1 LNFITRSTNS
11 LTNNVIG
18 IFMSLVKSIGNKKV
32 NFDFNKNFISIFIDK
47 INTSDLQFI
56 NQTLKDLHPS
66 DVANLIENLPYENRV
81 KLMEIESFNLAP
93 EIFIELNESVQSEVL
108 QLLSIDSIS
117 NIIKRLESDNAVAIL
132 ENLELSKK
140 NLILDKLPP
149 KDRFLL
155 EEGLSYPEDSA
166 ARIMQ
171 REFTAIPSDW
181 TVGQTIDYLRES
193 KDLPQ
198 EFLEIFIVDND
209 FKPIGIVPSSRVL
222 RTSRDSKMNSIMR
235 EMPVLISVNMDK
247 EEVGYTFENYNL
259 LSAGV
264 VNKDNKLVGMI
275 TADDVVTVVQEEAEE
290 DVLRLAGVGDE
301 EITDSV
307 FVKTKRR
314 FNWLL
319 VNLATA
325 LLASWVISIFG
336 AEIEKVVALAFLM
349 PIVASMGGNAGMQTL
364 AVTIRA
370 IATKELS
377 SSNINKIVGKEFFI
391 GVLNGII
398 FAVITGVV
406 VLLWFKQ
413 IDLSI
418 IIAASMVLN
427 MIVAGLF
434 GILIPVTLKKFKIDP
449 ALASSVFVT
458 TVTDVIGFLSFLGI
472 GSLVFL

>member
-1 LNFITRSTNS
+1 
-11 LTNNVIG
+11 
-18 IFMSLVKSIGNKKV
+18 MSLIKSIGGKKV
-32 NFDFNKNFISIFIDK
+32 NFDFNKDFITIFSDK
-47 INTSDLQFI
+47 IKSSDIKFI

-66 DVANLIENLPYENRV
+66 DVANLIENLSVETRA
-81 KLMEIESFNLAP
+81 KLIEIEEFNVDP
-93 EIFIELNESVQSEVL
+93 EIFIEINESIQTEVL
-108 QLLSIDSIS
+108 QLLSDESIAK
-117 NIIKRLESDNAVAIL
+117 ILRRLESDNAISIL
-132 ENLELSKK
+132 ENLDSAKK
-140 NLILDKLPP
+140 NSVLDKLPP

-171 REFTAIPSDW
+171 REFTAVPSNW
-181 TVGQTIDYLRES
+181 SVGQTIDYLRES
-193 KDLPQ
+193 KDLPD

-209 FKPIGIVPSSRVL
+209 FKPIGTVPSSRVL
-222 RTSRDSKMNSIMR
+222 RTSRETKMNSLMR

-247 EEVGYTFENYNL
+247 EEVGHAFENYNL
-259 LSAGV
+259 ISAGV
-264 VNKDNKLVGMI
+264 VNKNNKLVGMI

-319 VNLATA
+319 LNLITA
-325 LLASWVISIFG
+325 LLATWVISLFG
-336 AEIEKVVALAFLM
+336 ASIEQMVALAFLM

-377 SSNINKIVGKEFFI
+377 SGNFNKVVGKEFFI
-391 GVLNGII
+391 GILNGII
-398 FAVITGVV
+398 FALITALIVQ
-406 VLLWFKQ
+406 LWFKE
-413 IDLSI
+413 INLSI
-418 IIAASMVLN
+418 LIAISMVLN

-434 GILIPVTLKKFKIDP
+434 GILVPVTLKKLNIDP

-458 TVTDVIGFLSFLGI
+458 TITDVIGFLSFLGI
-472 GSLVFL
+472 GSYFFLN

>member
-1 LNFITRSTNS
+1 
-11 LTNNVIG
+11 
-18 IFMSLVKSIGNKKV
+18 MSLIKSIGNKKV
-32 NFDFNKNFISIFIDK
+32 NFDFNKNFITIFSDK
-47 INTSDLQFI
+47 INNSDIQFI

-66 DVANLIENLPYENRV
+66 DVANLIENLSYDTRV
-81 KLMEIESFNLAP
+81 KLIEIESFNIAP
-93 EIFIELNESVQSEVL
+93 EIFIELNESIQGEVL
-108 QLLSIDSIS
+108 KLLSINSIA
-117 NIIKRLESDNAVAIL
+117 NIIKRLESDDAVSIL
-132 ENLELSKK
+132 ENIEIDKK

-155 EEGLSYPEDSA
+155 EEGLSFPEDSA

-193 KDLPQ
+193 NDLPQ

-222 RTSRDSKMNSIMR
+222 RTPREFKMNSIMR

-247 EEVGYTFENYNL
+247 EEVGHTFENYNL
-259 LSAGV
+259 VSAGV
-264 VNKDNKLVGMI
+264 VNKNNKLVGMI

-301 EITDSV
+301 EITDTV

-319 VNLATA
+319 INLATA

-377 SSNINKIVGKEFFI
+377 SSNINQIIGKEFFI

-398 FAVITGVV
+398 FAVITAVV
-406 VLLWFKQ
+406 VHLWFKQ

-434 GILIPVTLKKFKIDP
+434 GILIPVTLKKMNIDP

-472 GSLVFL
+472 GSLMFL

>member
-1 LNFITRSTNS
+1 
-11 LTNNVIG
+11 
-18 IFMSLVKSIGNKKV
+18 MSLIKSIGNKKV
-32 NFDFNKNFISIFIDK
+32 NLDFNKNFITTFSDK
-47 INTSDLQFI
+47 INIGDIQFI

-66 DVANLIENLPYENRV
+66 DVANLIENLSYEIRI
-81 KLMEIESFNLAP
+81 KLIEIESFGIAP
-93 EIFIELNESVQSEVL
+93 EIFIELNESIQSEVL

-117 NIIKRLESDNAVAIL
+117 NIVKRLESDDAVSIL
-132 ENLELSKK
+132 ENLELDKK

-198 EFLEIFIVDND
+198 EFLEIFIVDNE

-222 RTSRDSKMNSIMR
+222 RTSRASKMSLIMR

-247 EEVGYTFENYNL
+247 EEVGQAFENYNL
-259 LSAGV
+259 VSAGV
-264 VNKDNKLVGMI
+264 VNKNNKLVGMI

-301 EITDSV
+301 EITDTV

-377 SSNINKIVGKEFFI
+377 DSNINKIITKEFFI

-398 FAVITGVV
+398 FAIITGVV
-406 VLLWFKQ
+406 VQLWFKQ
-413 IDLSI
+413 FDLSI

-427 MIVAGLF
+427 MIVAGLC
-434 GILIPVTLKKFKIDP
+434 GILIPVTLKKMNIDP

>member
-1 LNFITRSTNS
+1 
-11 LTNNVIG
+11 
-18 IFMSLVKSIGNKKV
+18 MSLIKSIGNKKV
-32 NFDFNKNFISIFIDK
+32 NFDFNKNFITIFSDK
-47 INTSDLQFI
+47 INNSDLQFI
-56 NQTLKDLHPS
+56 NQTLKNLHPS
-66 DVANLIENLPYENRV
+66 DVANLIENLAHETRV
-81 KLMEIESFNLAP
+81 KLIEIESFNIAP
-93 EIFIELNESVQSEVL
+93 EIFIELNESIQEEVL
-108 QLLSIDSIS
+108 QLLSIDSFS
-117 NIIKRLESDNAVAIL
+117 NIIKRLESDDAVAIL
-132 ENLELSKK
+132 ENLDLDKK
-140 NLILDKLPP
+140 NLILEKLPP

-247 EEVGYTFENYNL
+247 EEVGHAFENYNL
-259 LSAGV
+259 VSAGV
-264 VNKDNKLVGMI
+264 VNKNNKLVGMI

-301 EITDSV
+301 EITDTV
-307 FVKTKRR
+307 FVKTRRR

-377 SSNINKIVGKEFFI
+377 SSNINKIVSKEFFI

-398 FAVITGVV
+398 FAIITAVIVQ
-406 VLLWFKQ
+406 LWFKQ

-434 GILIPVTLKKFKIDP
+434 GILIPVTLKKMNIDP

>member
-1 LNFITRSTNS
+1 
-11 LTNNVIG
+11 
-18 IFMSLVKSIGNKKV
+18 MSLIKSIGSKKV
-32 NFDFNKNFISIFIDK
+32 NFDFNKNFISTFIEK
-47 INTSDLQFI
+47 INSSDLQFI

-66 DVANLIENLPYENRV
+66 DVANLIENLPEETRV
-81 KLMEIESFNLAP
+81 KLIEIESFNIAP
-93 EIFIELNESVQSEVL
+93 EIFIELNESIQSEVL
-108 QLLSIDSIS
+108 KLLSNDSIS
-117 NIIKRLESDNAVAIL
+117 NIVKRLESDNAVAIL
-132 ENLELSKK
+132 ENLELEKK
-140 NLILDKLPP
+140 NSILDKLPP

-222 RTSRDSKMNSIMR
+222 RASRDSKMSLIMR

-247 EEVGYTFENYNL
+247 EEVGHTFENYNL
-259 LSAGV
+259 VSAGV
-264 VNKDNKLVGMI
+264 VNKNNKLVGMI

-301 EITDSV
+301 EITDTV

-319 VNLATA
+319 INLATA

-377 SSNINKIVGKEFFI
+377 SSNINKIIGKEFFI

-398 FAVITGVV
+398 FAIITGVV
-406 VLLWFKQ
+406 VQLWFKQ

-434 GILIPVTLKKFKIDP
+434 GILIPVALKKMKIDP

>member
-1 LNFITRSTNS
+1 
-11 LTNNVIG
+11 
-18 IFMSLVKSIGNKKV
+18 MSLIKSIGNKKV
-32 NFDFNKNFISIFIDK
+32 NLDFNKNFITTFSEK
-47 INTSDLQFI
+47 INLGELQFI

-66 DVANLIENLPYENRV
+66 DVANLIENLSEETRT
-81 KLMEIESFNLAP
+81 KLIEIEAFNLDP
-93 EIFIELNESVQSEVL
+93 EIFIELNESIQSDVL
-108 QLLSIDSIS
+108 KILSTDSVA
-117 NIIKRLESDNAVAIL
+117 NIIKRLESDDAVSIL
-132 ENLELSKK
+132 ENLDIDKK
-140 NLILDKLPP
+140 NLILDRLPP

-198 EFLEIFIVDND
+198 EFLEIFIVDNE
-209 FKPIGIVPSSRVL
+209 FKPVGIVPSSRVL
-222 RTSRDSKMNSIMR
+222 RTSRHSKMNSIMR

-247 EEVGYTFENYNL
+247 EEVGITFENYNL

-264 VNKDNKLVGMI
+264 VNKNNKLVGMI

-290 DVLRLAGVGDE
+290 DALRLAGVGDE
-301 EITDSV
+301 EITDTV

-377 SSNINKIVGKEFFI
+377 SSNINKIIGKEFLI

-398 FAVITGVV
+398 FAAITGIIIQ
-406 VLLWFKQ
+406 LWFKQ
-413 IDLSI
+413 TELSI

-434 GILIPVTLKKFKIDP
+434 GILIPVTLKKMNIDP

>member
-1 LNFITRSTNS
+1 
-11 LTNNVIG
+11 
-18 IFMSLVKSIGNKKV
+18 MSLIKSIGNKKV
-32 NFDFNKNFISIFIDK
+32 NFDFNKNFITTFSDK
-47 INTSDLQFI
+47 INNSDLQFI

-66 DVANLIENLPYENRV
+66 DIANLVENLSYETRV
-81 KLMEIESFNLAP
+81 KLIEIESFNLAP
-93 EIFIELNESVQSEVL
+93 EIFIELNESIQGEVL
-108 QLLSIDSIS
+108 QLLSIDSVS
-117 NIIKRLESDNAVAIL
+117 NIIRRLESDDAVAIL
-132 ENLELSKK
+132 ENLDLSKK
-140 NLILDKLPP
+140 NLILEKLPP

-222 RTSRDSKMNSIMR
+222 RTSRGSKMNSIMR

-247 EEVGYTFENYNL
+247 EEVGHTFENYNL
-259 LSAGV
+259 VSAGV
-264 VNKDNKLVGMI
+264 VNKNNKLVGMI

-290 DVLRLAGVGDE
+290 DILRLAGVGNE
-301 EITDSV
+301 EITDTV

-336 AEIEKVVALAFLM
+336 AEIEKVVDLAFLM

-377 SSNINKIVGKEFFI
+377 SSNINKIIGKEFFI

-398 FAVITGVV
+398 FAIITAIIVQ
-406 VLLWFKQ
+406 LWFKQ
-413 IDLSI
+413 TDLSLI
-418 IIAASMVLN
+418 IGASMVLN

-434 GILIPVTLKKFKIDP
+434 GILIPVTLKRMNIDP